1 MTQLYD
7 KIPIMDK
14 HTTKKQLS
22 TFALSMFRKDF
33 FGIYHG
39 SLSAK
44 LDVDRFTINMKN
56 AIFDSIREENLI
68 DLFYNK
74 DYRWKDASIDASIHH
89 GIYRQIS
96 DAKFV
101 TFTMPP
107 FTTAFSINH
116 SVIVPKDYFGYRE
129 FGKIAIYDPNQFD
142 DWYER
147 AVTEIPQY
155 FQQNNATVMVIRG
168 YGVYSYSRDIHAMAR
183 QLSILERSC
192 RILMLDHS
200 QSRLDID

>member
-1 MTQLYD
+1 
-7 KIPIMDK
+7 MDK
-14 HTTKKQLS
+14 QYIKRQLKS
-22 TFALSMFRKDF
+22 FALSMFRKDF

-44 LDVDRFTINMKN
+44 LDTNLFTINTKN
-56 AIFDSIREENLI
+56 AIFDSLSEENLI
-68 DLFYNK
+68 DLFYNR

-96 DAKFV
+96 DAKYI

-107 FTTAFSINH
+107 FTTAFSLNH
-116 SVIVPKDYFGYRE
+116 SIIIPKDYFGHKE
-129 FGKIAIYDPNQFD
+129 FGKITIYDPKKFD

-155 FQQNNATVMVIRG
+155 FQQHQTAIMVIRG
-168 YGVYSYSRDIHAMAR
+168 YGVYAYARDIHTMVR
-183 QLSILERSC
+183 QLSVLERSC
-192 RILMLDHS
+192 RILMLDRS
-200 QSRLDID
+200 NARLDMD